1 MNKKIEHAVILA
13 AGRGVRMR
21 PLTDKMPKAMAPLKG
36 TTLIANGIRNIKK
49 NLNNIYITVGH
60 KRSMLASHVI
70 EKDVNAVINT
80 NNKGNAWWIFN
91 FPFNQIAEPIVVL
104 TCDNITDIDFN
115 LLKKDYL
122 KKGEPPCLLVPV
134 RPIKNLDGDFIHRK
148 GNLVT
153 KLSRKI
159 KSEIYCSGIQIIN
172 PYKVTKFIKKT
183 ENFNLL
189 WKKLIIQKKLFV
201 SDVIPKKWFTVD
213 NLKQLK
219 LYNNK

>member
-1 MNKKIEHAVILA
+1 MFSHAIILA
-13 AGRGVRMR
+13 GGRGIRLM
-21 PLTDKMPKAMAPLKG
+21 PLSKHIPKAMIRVKNQ
-36 TTLIANGIRNIKK
+36 TLILRGIKK
-49 NLNNIYITVGH
+49 VHKYIKNIHITVGY
-60 KRSMLASHVI
+60 KGSIIAEHVI
-70 EKDVNAVINT
+70 KNNVRTVINT
-80 NNKGNAWWIFN
+80 NKKGNAWWIFN

-134 RPIKNLDGDFIHRK
+134 RPVKNLDGDFIHRK